1 MVRLV
6 RNGGPTSRQV
16 WKSGRKCG
24 RLLAVFKGTYH
35 HRVDPKGRL
44 PVPAPFRRR
53 LSGDSPTQG
62 LVVTLLDECL
72 AVYPP
77 AEWARLEAQLR
88 VMPPFSKPVKALA
101 RVLASHA
108 VDCEMDVQ
116 GRIRLPPALRRAI
129 GLETEA
135 VVVGVVERFEIWAP
149 DRWARFLRDS
159 ERLLDDV
166 SLDVPWPRPRTT
178 PGNADEAPSTGEA

>member
-1 MVRLV
+1 MACDMS
-6 RNGGPTSRQV
+6 PASRFV

-24 RLLAVFKGTYH
+24 RLWEVFKGTFH

-53 LSGDSPTQG
+53 LSREGLTQG

-88 VMPPFSKPVKALA
+88 EMPPFSKPVKALA

-116 GRIRLPPALRRAI
+116 GRIRLPQPLRKAI

-178 PGNADEAPSTGEA
+178 PGSADAPPSTGEA